1 MAKTVQPIAIELGIK
16 GGEKL
21 GALNRSFR
29 DLSKQVKFSDAD
41 IIQTTKDV
49 AKFAQ
54 EAGNSEGT
62 IKGQIKAFEGLR
74 EQATMGGKAYTA
86 LTQEISEL
94 KSTLRGSSDAVE
106 RERSNLVKLGSASK
120 NSAKDLQ
127 YVIAQLEKLKS
138 KVREDS
144 AAFLQLGKD
153 IKNLNVN
160 LKEVEISAG
169 KARFAI
175 NTVLSA
181 KPERITGQIDKLNA
195 AIASGTLEAE
205 DLNAALRKLELLRVG
220 AGRGPV
226 AFRADV
232 FSSQLGVDYFARL
245 RKEYDNLEK
254 TQAAITQRI
263 SEVNTELQNVSGY
276 ERRRSLTLELIQLN
290 KELQQSIVSVTT
302 GEQFQAMAIRQRMG
316 SARESYAA
324 SGFGAFSAEIR
335 RRTEAGEFTPGM
347 QRARERA
354 RNEIIDEEAVKA
366 TTDIFDIWEQAYD
379 RIEDAARDHKIE
391 MARIKKSEG
400 DLLIEIQDRQAAEE
414 LSREKAQNDKLLESF
429 DQRLKQTDRVLQ
441 RSIAIKGSL
450 GLSGTELSPLYE
462 GIVGIGTSRASAE
475 QARMGRTPQQ
485 ALTDIIDAFNSDLDR
500 TGDGFLDSERKLR
513 EAAIEFSGGSRKV
526 RQAFEKIPLGKTPIS
541 MFPGSAESKES
552 YLQRV
557 RGGFSE
563 FNLPDFVDFRKGT
576 TRELQLV
583 RQELEEFRLD
593 LDPLSASFEKL
604 ERQAVTS
611 ISKIDKQLAR
621 RSRSGGR
628 RLSAGQLAQ
637 AAGATISGGIFGGPE
652 GFLGGAIGTVLGGP
666 GGAFAGAAIGAQV
679 GQFRQQIGQYA
690 EMAAEVDR
698 LRLGLAGAS
707 NDFQDFVAA
716 VQATEGASNR
726 LLIPLSDSYRIMTQ
740 LKANT
745 VELGISTEDTR
756 KIFEGITASIYK
768 TGGGLAEV
776 EGAMRAVIQVLS
788 KGAPQ
793 AEEIRGQLGERL
805 PAAIVDFAK
814 FTERTPEEL
823 ADAFQKSKVTL
834 DEFVDFAKNKFDENG
849 QYLDE
854 LASNAAYA
862 GLRYEKALEKVQL
875 TTGRVFQ
882 TTGAALQDYA
892 SSFLLFIDDILNSA
906 VKLNLIQP
914 GPNFLV
920 NQALQEENGLE
931 KLKEQLAEAE
941 KEYKRAAI
949 RFAQLDPF
957 SKAAFG
963 EGAFRRYEPEIANLK
978 EAIKILE
985 QLRAQTKEREE
996 QQKRAIEEAA
1006 SKSRAKAFL
1015 SAVEQRENAI
1025 AQARI
1030 QLEERAAQIR
1040 EQAVQRA
1047 KQLEEG
1053 FAQQRLN
1060 NERQIQDLRLQLS
1073 YVEEDIAFG
1082 AAEAR
1087 AIAGGADP
1095 ATFRVRKE
1103 IIDLARQQKEKEIS
1117 LERQL
1122 LDEQTENTKAVEQF
1136 KIDNAKAIN
1145 QANEDY
1151 AKQIGNIQQQYARS
1165 VAKIVEEGTRRA
1177 GKRLEISGKIVAE
1190 FIKQGQAS
1198 ATLSQYGVYMD
1209 DAGTPR
1215 MLPGTVL
1222 DTQAFEAVQSQVNLY
1237 DLAAKKIKEYTKELT
1252 DLPTAATITAPA
1264 IDSIGVNISDL
1275 TARLNANKSALE
1287 ATRQKIRGL
1296 SKDLSDAERIE
1307 KVNAILREQAAP
1319 VSGAL
1324 MGAQTQ
1330 LAEQRGVLRL
1340 RQEGYS
1346 ESTARQLFAQET
1358 AAASALE
1365 NLEAAR
1371 EEANKQG
1378 IPVDEVE
1385 YAKIAE
1391 GIRKATEET
1400 RALTLA
1406 LENLSTGDKLRTGII
1421 ELRDELK
1428 TLVDPANQIKGAAN
1442 AIGTA
1447 FTDSFMSA
1455 ITGSA
1460 TAQEALANFFSNTAK
1475 YFLDMAAQIIQKM
1488 ITMAILNQVV
1498 RVLPGGGG
1506 FKFSGGSADA
1516 GLNAANLMGGITPFA
1531 MGGIV
1536 DKPTMFAY
1544 ANGGVGRF
1552 GIMGEAGPEAILPLQ
1567 RGPGGKLGV
1576 QASGGSVGDVVVNV
1590 DASGTR
1596 AQGDNQSASQLGNV
1610 IGAAVQAELIK
1621 QKRPGGLLA

>member
-21 GALNRSFR
+21 AALNRSFR
-29 DLSKQVKFSDAD
+29 DLSKQVKLSDAD
-41 IIQTTKDV
+41 ITQATKDV
-49 AKFAQ
+49 IAFA
-54 EAGNSEGT
+54 E
-62 IKGQIKAFEGLR
+62 
-74 EQATMGGKAYTA
+74 
-86 LTQEISEL
+86 
-94 KSTLRGSSDAVE
+94 
-106 RERSNLVKLGSASK
+106 
-120 NSAKDLQ
+120 
-127 YVIAQLEKLKS
+127 
-138 KVREDS
+138 
-144 AAFLQLGKD
+144 
-153 IKNLNVN
+153 
-160 LKEVEISAG
+160 
-169 KARFAI
+169 
-175 NTVLSA
+175 
-181 KPERITGQIDKLNA
+181 
-195 AIASGTLEAE
+195 
-205 DLNAALRKLELLRVG
+205 G
-220 AGRGPV
+220 AGRSVATIKAQAKALQGLQDQAKIGGKV
-226 AFRADV
+226 YKQLGDDIRLLKTEIDSLEGAAKETGRAFRAMNVPSKVPEKFAENIRARRQELQGFAADSQEYLNALIGIANFERQQSVREQRAGVSAAARAAQIGLSRPVADMYLPDTLAGLKQRANELDFEIQNLTIGSDEYIRANRELTDV
-232 FSSQLGVDYFARL
+232 QEQLNFVVNGSTRAFEELDRAQSGAERRAKKLANIQSYYGEKAGAGVSGYRDPRTGAIIAPPASGSARVSLVQQPVREISGLYQSIGDVGMQKISADIEMMGNSYQEVAQDIRNATKASNNSIASLNSQRNSWVRL
-245 RKEYDNLEK
+245 RDQLDPTSKDFREVTREIERVDKALEK
-254 TQAAITQRI
+254 T
-263 SEVNTELQNVSGY
+263 S
-276 ERRRSLTLELIQLN
+276 RRR
-290 KELQQSIVSVTT
+290 
-302 GEQFQAMAIRQRMG
+302 RM
-316 SARESYAA
+316 
-324 SGFGAFSAEIR
+324 
-335 RRTEAGEFTPGM
+335 
-347 QRARERA
+347 
-354 RNEIIDEEAVKA
+354 
-366 TTDIFDIWEQAYD
+366 
-379 RIEDAARDHKIE
+379 
-391 MARIKKSEG
+391 
-400 DLLIEIQDRQAAEE
+400 
-414 LSREKAQNDKLLESF
+414 
-429 DQRLKQTDRVLQ
+429 
-441 RSIAIKGSL
+441 
-450 GLSGTELSPLYE
+450 
-462 GIVGIGTSRASAE
+462 
-475 QARMGRTPQQ
+475 
-485 ALTDIIDAFNSDLDR
+485 
-500 TGDGFLDSERKLR
+500 
-513 EAAIEFSGGSRKV
+513 
-526 RQAFEKIPLGKTPIS
+526 
-541 MFPGSAESKES
+541 
-552 YLQRV
+552 
-557 RGGFSE
+557 
-563 FNLPDFVDFRKGT
+563 
-576 TRELQLV
+576 
-583 RQELEEFRLD
+583 
-593 LDPLSASFEKL
+593 
-604 ERQAVTS
+604 
-611 ISKIDKQLAR
+611 
-621 RSRSGGR
+621 
-628 RLSAGQLAQ
+628 SAGQLAQ

-652 GFLGGAIGTVLGGP
+652 GFLGGAIGTAFGGP

-679 GQFRQQIGQYA
+679 GQFRQQIGQYS

-716 VQATEGASNR
+716 VQATEGASKR

-805 PAAIVDFAK
+805 PAAIVDFAR
-814 FTERTPEEL
+814 FTKRTPEEL
-823 ADAFQKSKVTL
+823 ADAFQKSEVTL

-854 LASNAAYA
+854 LAGNAAYA
-862 GLRYEKALEKVQL
+862 GLRYEKAIERIQL
-875 TTGRVFQ
+875 TTGRAFQ
-882 TTGAALQDYA
+882 ATGSKLQDFA
-892 SSFLLFIDDILNSA
+892 AKWINRIDAIINKAQEIGFIEKGPSFYVEKVLSGGMTIEELEDEVLRLSLVAKKAREANFNSGVVQNTKRDA
-906 VKLNLIQP
+906 DAAE
-914 GPNFLV
+914 
-920 NQALQEENGLE
+920 QALIRLRANE
-931 KLKEQLAEAE
+931 KLTKERKEQLKAQEA
-941 KEYKRAAI
+941 
-949 RFAQLDPF
+949 Q
-957 SKAAFG
+957 SK
-963 EGAFRRYEPEIANLK
+963 
-978 EAIKILE
+978 LE
-985 QLRAQTKEREE
+985 NQ
-996 QQKRAIEEAA
+996 
-1006 SKSRAKAFL
+1006 SKSFL

-1053 FAQQRLN
+1053 FAKQRLN

-1122 LDEQTENTKAVEQF
+1122 LDEQTENTKAIEQF

-1165 VAKIVEEGTRRA
+1165 VAKIVEEGTGRA

-1252 DLPTAATITAPA
+1252 NLPTAAAITAPA

-1287 ATRQKIRGL
+1287 ATRQQIRGL

-1307 KVNAILREQAAP
+1307 KINAILREQAAP

-1358 AAASALE
+1358 AAAIALG
-1365 NLEAAR
+1365 NLEVAR
-1371 EEANKQG
+1371 QEANRQG

-1498 RVLPGGGG
+1498 GLLPGGNVGG
-1506 FKFSGGSADA
+1506 GGGGGGDIFADIA
-1516 GLNAANLMGGITPFA
+1516 ARGGLRMKNGGAFDKGGLVPFA

-1552 GIMGEAGPEAILPLQ
+1552 GLMGEAGPEAILPLQ
-1567 RGPGGKLGV
+1567 RGPGGRLGV